1 MADASDV
8 GVAAVTN
15 EDIFTSGADG
25 GIVDGVGAD
34 HALEEVF
41 TILILWNTFINGFFN
56 FILTYFQLL
65 LYLI

>member
-8 GVAAVTN
+8 SVAAVADEN
-15 EDIFTSGADG
+15 IFASWANG

-41 TILILWNTFINGFFN
+41 TVLILWNTFINGFFN
-56 FILTYFQLL
+56 FILIYFQLL